1 MWLMGRDT
9 VWAVTSV
16 LAPLHGTLLAEVSEP
31 ESEPEPEPAE
41 PEPEPEPPLVLLPPE
56 PALPPV
62 DELPVDEPPDVE
74 PVDPEEPVEPPP
86 FVPVGAGACVPT
98 VEEVG
103 VAAPSSCTPSLSLQ
117 AVSES
122 AASATVAAAKRRV
135 RGRAVN
141 ADMAVVPFGG
151 GK

>member
-1 MWLMGRDT
+1 MWLMGRET
-9 VWAVTSV
+9 VCAVVLV
-16 LAPLHGTLLAEVSEP
+16 LAPLHGTVLAEVSD
-31 ESEPEPEPAE
+31 PEPELVPELVLE
-41 PEPEPEPPLVLLPPE
+41 PDPEPPLVLLPPE
-56 PALPPV
+56 PVVL
-62 DELPVDEPPDVE
+62 PDVD
-74 PVDPEEPVEPPP
+74 PVDPVDPPV
-86 FVPVGAGACVPT
+86 FVAAGVGVGVPT

-141 ADMAVVPFGG
+141 ADMVDPFRKG

>member
-1 MWLMGRDT
+1 MGLDT
-9 VWAVTSV
+9 VWAVTLV
-16 LAPLHGTLLAEVSEP
+16 LAPLHGILLAEVSE
-31 ESEPEPEPAE
+31 SEPELEPAE
-41 PEPEPEPPLVLLPPE
+41 PEPEPEPPLVLPPLE

-74 PVDPEEPVEPPP
+74 PVDPEDPLEPVDPAP
-86 FVPVGAGACVPT
+86 FAPVGADVAT